1 MKPPT
6 ISLEINGSAI
16 EVGVEGDESL
26 ASVLRRLGF
35 KGVKIG
41 CEEGVCGSCTVL
53 LDGKPVNACHLFAF
67 QAADR
72 RVETIESLGTFEHPH
87 PIQCALADEGAV
99 QCGFCMPGLILSAKA
114 MFDEHPHPDAA
125 LMAELLDGHL
135 CRCTGY
141 EKIQAALIKL
151 AAGPSRHA

>member
-1 MKPPT
+1 MNDRA
-6 ISLEINGSAI
+6 ISIEINGRMTGVR
-16 EVGVEGDESL
+16 VGADESL
-26 ASVLRRLGF
+26 AVVLRRLGF

-67 QAADR
+67 QAAGR
-72 RVETIESLGTFEHPH
+72 RVETIESLGSFENPH

-114 MFDEHPHPDAA
+114 MFDENPHPDAA
-125 LMAELLDGHL
+125 AMAELLDGHL

-141 EKIQAALIKL
+141 EKIQSALTKL
-151 AAGPSRHA
+151 ASGTSRHA